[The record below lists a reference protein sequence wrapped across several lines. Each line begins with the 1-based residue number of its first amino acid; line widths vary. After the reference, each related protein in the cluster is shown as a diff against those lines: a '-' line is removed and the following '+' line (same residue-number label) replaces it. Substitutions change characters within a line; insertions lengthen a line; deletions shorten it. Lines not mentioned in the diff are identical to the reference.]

1 MRRRDFIGLLG
12 GAAAT
17 WPLAARAQQQPAMP
31 VIGFLNSLPPAPMAH
46 LVAAFRQGLRTTGYA
61 EGVNVAIEFRWADG
75 QYDRLP
81 AMAVDLVGRHVAV
94 IVAGGGEPAGLAAQS
109 ATSSIPIVFAI
120 GGDPVKVGLVASL
133 NRPGANIT
141 GATLL
146 TGSLEAKRLG
156 LLHELVPKAATL
168 ALLVNPTFPNAEAQ
182 VRDVQVAAPIFGQQV
197 HVLNASNERDLDAA
211 FASLAL
217 LRADALLVS
226 SDAFLNSRRDQIV
239 ARVAQQA
246 VPAIY
251 EWREFAEAGGLMSYG
266 SSLVETYRQVGIY
279 TGRVLKGEKPVD
291 LPVLQ
296 PTKFE
301 LVINLK
307 TAKTLGLTLSSGLL
321 SIADDVIE

>member
-1 MRRRDFIGLLG
+1 M
-12 GAAAT
+12 
-17 WPLAARAQQQPAMP
+17 
-31 VIGFLNSLPPAPMAH
+31 
-46 LVAAFRQGLRTTGYA
+46 
-61 EGVNVAIEFRWADG
+61 
-75 QYDRLP
+75 
-81 AMAVDLVGRHVAV
+81 
-94 IVAGGGEPAGLAAQS
+94 
-109 ATSSIPIVFAI
+109 
-120 GGDPVKVGLVASL
+120 
-133 NRPGANIT
+133 
-141 GATLL
+141 L

-156 LLHELVPKAATL
+156 LLRELVPKAATL

-182 VRDVQVAAPIFGQQV
+182 VRDVQAAAPIFGQQV

-279 TGRVLKGEKPVD
+279 TGRVLKGEKPAD